1 MTRARTV
8 GFFIAATIAVLAGAI
23 YVRRDALLIRYR
35 LAELR
40 GDPERFLA
48 YLESDDDTRSA
59 AALRFLDDRAGKEQL
74 FARYLEQYEDSDYLW
89 HVFRNL
95 EQANSPI
102 AFGCLG
108 LGASASLSRWVWP
121 KSAGIHQGSFPIPP
135 RNPERRARI
144 LGLLDRIAGETFRS
158 ERFPRFEFQIVR
170 VARGERVAARWPEDP
185 PSRYPEQT
193 PFEWRETTD
202 IRHAMMIRAVR

>member
-1 MTRARTV
+1 VPSCAQYRRKRSRREPGARA
-8 GFFIAATIAVLAGAI
+8 
-23 YVRRDALLIRYR
+23 
-35 LAELR
+35 
-40 GDPERFLA
+40 
-48 YLESDDDTRSA
+48 
-59 AALRFLDDRAGKEQL
+59 K
-74 FARYLEQYEDSDYLW
+74 
-89 HVFRNL
+89 
-95 EQANSPI
+95 
-102 AFGCLG
+102 
-108 LGASASLSRWVWP
+108 
-121 KSAGIHQGSFPIPP
+121 IPP

-202 IRHAMMIRAVR
+202 IRHAMMIRALR